1 VLHKFVA
8 AAAAAAIVVVGFA
21 TKWSRDTTY
30 AGFAGFATDEI
41 SRVCWVIFLKF
52 ITQIVLGLPSFRIL
66 LHQFVTSAAAAAA
79 VEVDFFPCKMVQRY
93 IPNADFEAD
102 EISRVCWVG
111 RSSKDHQIPQ
121 IHHSDC
127 IGWSPNCLSL
137 ACPQGDIIFVPSLVS
152 GT

>member
-1 VLHKFVA
+1 VLHKFV
-8 AAAAAAIVVVGFA
+8 AAAIVVVGFA
-21 TKWSRDTTY
+21 AKWSRDTTS

-52 ITQIVLGLPSFRIL
+52 TTQIVLGLSQFRIL
-66 LHQFVTSAAAAAA
+66 LHKFVTSAAA

-127 IGWSPNCLSL
+127 IGWRPNCLSL
-137 ACPQGDIIFVPSLVS
+137 PCPQGDIIFVPSLVS

>member
-1 VLHKFVA
+1 
-8 AAAAAAIVVVGFA
+8 
-21 TKWSRDTTY
+21 
-30 AGFAGFATDEI
+30 
-41 SRVCWVIFLKF
+41 
-52 ITQIVLGLPSFRIL
+52 L
-66 LHQFVTSAAAAAA
+66 LHQFVTSAAAAAAA

-111 RSSKDHQIPQ
+111 RSSKDHQILQ

>member
-1 VLHKFVA
+1 MLHKFVVA

-21 TKWSRDTTY
+21 AKWSRDTTC
-30 AGFAGFATDEI
+30 AGSAGFATDEI

-52 ITQIVLGLPSFRIL
+52 TTQIVLGLSQFRIL
-66 LHQFVTSAAAAAA
+66 LHQFVTSAAAG

-102 EISRVCWVG
+102 EISRICWVG
-111 RSSKDHQIPQ
+111 RSSKDYQIPQ

-137 ACPQGDIIFVPSLVS
+137 PCPQGDIIFVPSLVS

>member
-52 ITQIVLGLPSFRIL
+52 ITQIVLGLS
-66 LHQFVTSAAAAAA
+66 QFQDFAA
-79 VEVDFFPCKMVQRY
+79 PICH
-93 IPNADFEAD
+93 I
-102 EISRVCWVG
+102 C
-111 RSSKDHQIPQ
+111 
-121 IHHSDC
+121 C
-127 IGWSPNCLSL
+127 C
-137 ACPQGDIIFVPSLVS
+137 CCCCC
-152 GT
+152 

>member
-1 VLHKFVA
+1 VLHKFAFV

-21 TKWSRDTTY
+21 AKWSRDISY

-41 SRVCWVIFLKF
+41 SRVCWVF
-52 ITQIVLGLPSFRIL
+52 PSSGFCCTN
-66 LHQFVTSAAAAAA
+66 FVTSAAAAA
-79 VEVDFFPCKMVQRY
+79 VEVDFSPCKMVQIY

-111 RSSKDHQIPQ
+111 RSSTDHQIPQ
-121 IHHSDC
+121 IHHSDF

-137 ACPQGDIIFVPSLVS
+137 PCPQGDIIFVPNLVS